1 MKIPNSLS
9 SRFGRQTL
17 ILQKHSPHLLFG
29 AGVVGVVGTA
39 VLASKATLQLSD
51 YLDETNDLLQKVQDH
66 PDPKYTDELRKKD
79 TTKIYVR
86 RALGVGRLYFPA
98 VSLGVLSVA
107 ALTGSH
113 VILTK
118 RNAGL
123 TAAYA
128 LLDKGFDEYRDR
140 VIEKFGEEQDE
151 EFRYDI
157 KEVKVKAKDGVPAHT
172 VKVRQ
177 GGPSM
182 YAELFDE
189 RSSSWS
195 PDEGYND
202 VFLRVQ
208 QGYANDRLAATGHL
222 LLNDVLD
229 GLGLPRTSE
238 GAVVGWVWGKNGAD
252 NYVDFGLDKFADY
265 IGLPDEHEQV
275 RLLDF
280 NVDGVVYQLI
290 GKEGQ

>member
-17 ILQKHSPHLLFG
+17 LLQKHSPHILFG

-39 VLASKATLQLSD
+39 VLASKATLELSD
-51 YLDETNDLLQKVQDH
+51 FLDETNDLLDKVKTNEN
-66 PDPKYTDELRKKD
+66 PDYTEDIRRKD
-79 TTKIYVR
+79 TTKIYIR
-86 RALGVGRLYFPA
+86 RTLGLGRLYFPA
-98 VSLGVLSVA
+98 VSLGCVSVA

-128 LLDKGFDEYRDR
+128 LLDKGFDEYRER
-140 VIEKFGEEQDE
+140 VIEKLGEEQDE
-151 EFRYDI
+151 EFRYGI
-157 KEVKVKAKDGVPAHT
+157 KEVKVKAKDGQPART

-177 GGPSM
+177 GGPSI
-182 YAELFDE
+182 YATLFDE
-189 RSSSWS
+189 RSQNWS

-229 GLGLPRTSE
+229 GLGLPRTPE
-238 GAVVGWVWGKNGAD
+238 GALVGWVWGKNGAD
-252 NYVDFGLDKFADY
+252 NYVDFGLDKFADFV
-265 IGLPDEHEQV
+265 GLPDEHDQV

-280 NVDGVVYQLI
+280 NVDGIVYQLI
-290 GKEGQ
+290 GKENE